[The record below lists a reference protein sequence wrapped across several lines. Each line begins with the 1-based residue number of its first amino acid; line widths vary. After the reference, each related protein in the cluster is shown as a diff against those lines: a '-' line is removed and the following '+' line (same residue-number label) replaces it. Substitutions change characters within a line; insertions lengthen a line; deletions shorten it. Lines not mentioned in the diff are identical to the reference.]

1 MKSQPESELY
11 EPVRHW
17 LETSIKH
24 RFRQCD
30 VRAYDT
36 SRTKVS
42 SLIARLGLQSAFP
55 ESSVWDIQA
64 DITALVTGKKNHI
77 AFVECKMGNINLRDV
92 GQLLGYSRVA
102 RPVAA
107 LLLSPKP
114 VTDNL
119 RNLLVVYGRYD
130 ILEYD
135 QDGNRIM
142 IVRWD
147 AARCSVMHGATLP
160 PGEHL

>member
-1 MKSQPESELY
+1 MKSQTESQLY

-30 VRAYDT
+30 VRAYNT
-36 SRTKVS
+36 SRIKVS
-42 SLIARLGLQSAFP
+42 SLIANLGLQSAFP
-55 ESSVWDIQA
+55 ESGVWDIQA

-77 AFVECKMGNINLRDV
+77 AFVECKMGNITLRDV
-92 GQLLGYSRVA
+92 GQLLGYCRVA

-135 QDGNRIM
+135 RDENRIM
-142 IVRWD
+142 IVQWD
-147 AARCSVMHGATLP
+147 AARCAIMHGATLP